1 MYREQIA
8 INHQLNIKPVILFK
22 SSKITESKDNQVV
35 FHHLINNLKDGDLNV
50 IKNQTNISVLIQAF
64 DFFDKN
70 EINLSLLIAKIKI
83 AFNEKKC
90 LCTNNDKELELNQ
103 KRLNNLEDKDNSIRV
118 IFTVDKLNEGWDVL
132 NLFDIV
138 RLYEGQNTGGS
149 NKGKIG
155 KKTISEA
162 QLIGRGARYCQFFI
176 VIGAQAFFFIK
187 SIFYFCN

>member
-1 MYREQIA
+1 MMKNFKSNTDKSTRILQALVISMYREQIA

-70 EINLSLLIAKIKI
+70 EINLSLLITKIKN

-132 NLFDIV
+132 NHPCSIKALC
-138 RLYEGQNTGGS
+138 
-149 NKGKIG
+149 
-155 KKTISEA
+155 IS
-162 QLIGRGARYCQFFI
+162 LIY
-176 VIGAQAFFFIK
+176 
-187 SIFYFCN
+187 

>member
-35 FHHLINNLKDGDLNV
+35 FHHLIDNLKDGDLNV
-50 IKNQTNISVLIQAF
+50 IKNQTNIRVLIQAF

-90 LCTNNDKELELNQ
+90 
-103 KRLNNLEDKDNSIRV
+103 RLMFS
-118 IFTVDKLNEGWDVL
+118 
-132 NLFDIV
+132 
-138 RLYEGQNTGGS
+138 
-149 NKGKIG
+149 
-155 KKTISEA
+155 
-162 QLIGRGARYCQFFI
+162 
-176 VIGAQAFFFIK
+176 
-187 SIFYFCN
+187 